1 MKFMKRLL
9 FIIAMIFSAAT
20 LFAQNLEITVES
32 DGTKVLK
39 GFVSKQLLTS
49 DPSFAWFA
57 ENQKSYRPNAAALQ
71 ALKDNKDALR
81 FLVFGGTW
89 CGDTK
94 FVLPKFYSLVDAAGV
109 APDHITLLGVDRS
122 KKTIQNLS
130 EAFNVTNVPTIIVL
144 KDGKEIGR
152 VIEYGTSGMFDKDL
166 GEIISRIK

>member
-1 MKFMKRLL
+1 MKRSF
-9 FIIAMIFSAAT
+9 FILALVFSGIT
-20 LFAQNLEITVES
+20 LFAQNPEIIVES

-39 GFVSKQLLTS
+39 GFVSRQLLTS

-57 ENQKSYRPNAAALQ
+57 ENQKSYTPNAVALE
-71 ALKDNKDALR
+71 ALKNNKEVLR

-94 FVLPKFYSLVDAAGV
+94 FVLPKFYSLADAAGV
-109 APDHITLLGVDRS
+109 GQERITLLGVDRS

-152 VIEYGTSGMFDKDL
+152 VVEYGTSGVFDKDL

>member
-1 MKFMKRLL
+1 MKKL
-9 FIIAMIFSAAT
+9 FFIVTIVFSTIAV
-20 LFAQNLEITVES
+20 FAQNPEITVES

-39 GFVSKQLLTS
+39 GFVSRQLLTT

-57 ENQKSYRPNAAALQ
+57 ENQKSYTPNAAALE
-71 ALKDNKDALR
+71 ALKNNKEALR

-94 FVLPKFYSLVDAAGV
+94 FVLPKFYALADAAGV
-109 APDHITLLGVDRS
+109 GQDHITLLGVDRS

-152 VIEYGTSGMFDKDL
+152 VVEYGTSGMFDKDL
-166 GEIISRIK
+166 ADVFSKK

>member
-1 MKFMKRLL
+1 MKKFS
-9 FIIAMIFSAAT
+9 FIVALIFSAIT
-20 LFAQNLEITVES
+20 LFAQNPEITVEG

-39 GFVSKQLLTS
+39 GFVSKQLIIS
-49 DPSFAWFA
+49 DPAFAWFA
-57 ENQKSYRPNAAALQ
+57 DNQKGYTPNAVALQ
-71 ALKDNKDALR
+71 ALKGNKDAFR

-94 FVLPKFYSLVDAAGV
+94 FVLPKFYSLTDAAGV
-109 APDHITLLGVDRS
+109 GQDRITLLGVDRS

-152 VIEYGTSGMFDKDL
+152 VVEYGTSGMFDKDL

>member
-1 MKFMKRLL
+1 MKRFFFILVMVFSGITLL
-9 FIIAMIFSAAT
+9 
-20 LFAQNLEITVES
+20 AQNPEIIVES

-39 GFVSKQLLTS
+39 GFVSRQLLTS

-57 ENQKSYRPNAAALQ
+57 ENQKSYTPNAAALEV
-71 ALKDNKDALR
+71 LKNNKEALR

-94 FVLPKFYSLVDAAGV
+94 FVLPKFYSLTDAAGV
-109 APDHITLLGVDRS
+109 GQDRITLLGVDRS

-152 VIEYGTSGMFDKDL
+152 VVEYGTSGMFDKDL